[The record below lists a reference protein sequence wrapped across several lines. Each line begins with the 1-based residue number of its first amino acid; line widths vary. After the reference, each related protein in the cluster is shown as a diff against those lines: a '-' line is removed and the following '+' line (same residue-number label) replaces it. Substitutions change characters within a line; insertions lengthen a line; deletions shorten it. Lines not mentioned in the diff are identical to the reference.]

1 MQLVDILTGAIC
13 YRHNNPYITPQMNS
27 TKVELVNRTIT
38 RSQINLTNTTLSSED
53 KLTCWCGSMIGGR
66 PWLRT
71 RWLPDLLPCDDLAQW
86 EAYED
91 HLYEIFERDFL
102 LTKPTFEGLPVNT
115 RRHPMEHGREEA
127 FWHITCCD
135 YGKDGERQ
143 PDMNRCERIKYGR
156 ERSSRIAAAIAPNA
170 RSAKECSY
178 GRLLTR
184 GTAG

>member
-1 MQLVDILTGAIC
+1 M
-13 YRHNNPYITPQMNS
+13 
-27 TKVELVNRTIT
+27 VE
-38 RSQINLTNTTLSSED
+38 D
-53 KLTCWCGSMIGGR
+53 WC
-66 PWLRT
+66 
-71 RWLPDLLPCDDLAQW
+71 WLPDLLPCDDLAQW

-143 PDMNRCERIKYGR
+143 PDMNRCERIRWAR
-156 ERSSRIAAAIAPNA
+156 ELRLQSPRMHGVRRNA
-170 RSAKECSY
+170 RMVDSLQGAQPGED
-178 GRLLTR
+178 
-184 GTAG
+184 AP

>member
-1 MQLVDILTGAIC
+1 M
-13 YRHNNPYITPQMNS
+13 
-27 TKVELVNRTIT
+27 VE
-38 RSQINLTNTTLSSED
+38 D
-53 KLTCWCGSMIGGR
+53 WC
-66 PWLRT
+66 
-71 RWLPDLLPCDDLAQW
+71 WLPDLLPCDDLAQW

-143 PDMNRCERIKYGR
+143 PDMNRCERIR
-156 ERSSRIAAAIAPNA
+156 WA
-170 RSAKECSY
+170 RAFIEN
-178 GRLLTR
+178 
-184 GTAG
+184 

>member
-1 MQLVDILTGAIC
+1 M
-13 YRHNNPYITPQMNS
+13 
-27 TKVELVNRTIT
+27 VE
-38 RSQINLTNTTLSSED
+38 D
-53 KLTCWCGSMIGGR
+53 WC
-66 PWLRT
+66 
-71 RWLPDLLPCDDLAQW
+71 WLPDLLPCDDLAQW

-143 PDMNRCERIKYGR
+143 PDMNRCERIR
-156 ERSSRIAAAIAPNA
+156 
-170 RSAKECSY
+170 
-178 GRLLTR
+178 
-184 GTAG
+184 